1 MYEGKCAFWQ
11 AAGMLE
17 DADEEMIDNCIELFC
32 TENASEK

>member
-1 MYEGKCAFWQ
+1 MYEGKYAFWQ
-11 AAGMLE
+11 AAVMLE